1 MKDFNFFEQFSQKN
15 KKRNKKAAYIS
26 AAVFFILGIMVGIYC
41 INFFTIN
48 KLEKSIADMQVNIN
62 SKELTSAYAEKAKL
76 EEKLKILNEYYKSV
90 SGIND
95 TVKKQDYINTGL
107 IKEIS
112 GVVPQSV
119 SFQTMDIADKLISMK
134 GTAENRVAIGE
145 MEYNL
150 KQLDI
155 FKDIHVSIISDNE
168 IQAADKNNDPNLTSL
183 GNAINTINGPASFD
197 FNLTFKLKEEN

>member
-1 MKDFNFFEQFSQKN
+1 MKDFNFFEPFSQKN
-15 KKRNKKAAYIS
+15 KNRNKKAAYIG
-26 AAVFFILGIMVGIYC
+26 AAVFFILGIMIGIYC
-41 INFFTIN
+41 INIYRMN
-48 KLEKSIADMQVNIN
+48 KLEKSIAEMQVNIN

-95 TVKKQDYINTGL
+95 TVKKQDYINTTL

-112 GVVPQSV
+112 SVVPESV
-119 SFQTMDIADKLISMK
+119 SFQSMSISNKLITMN
-134 GTAENRVAIGE
+134 GTAETRVAIGE

-150 KQLDI
+150 KQLDT
-155 FKDIHVSIISDNE
+155 FENIHVSIISGSGTS
-168 IQAADKNNDPNLTSL
+168 ATADENS
-183 GNAINTINGPASFD
+183 SFI